1 MSKRKSDNLE
11 FVPSLSPS
19 KDEVVHRRQGRARPT
34 VQDVV
39 DSGSTHAD
47 PAEDE
52 GGSAFAV
59 VITVM
64 GFVALFLGLGYLFL
78 QVQALQGE
86 LLSARQAAA
95 EQVEVLN
102 GRLSQT
108 GEIMSKEGGDMG
120 DKLKFHES
128 EIRKLWDVANKRNK
142 KAIDGNKRN
151 FNDAIK
157 QVSGKAK
164 QNFAALSSVQA
175 ELDLVKVRQ
184 AAADKGVA
192 RLLTRATQI
201 DLLQSNLGDRL
212 ENEVAALKA
221 LRNQVSKLSSAKSGA
236 NPAEVKALQ
245 EKLSSSALMLEKRV
259 VVNEQAIKAIDSH
272 RAQLNRN
279 IERIQ
284 QENERVYRL
293 VDSTLKTP

>member
-1 MSKRKSDNLE
+1 
-11 FVPSLSPS
+11 
-19 KDEVVHRRQGRARPT
+19 
-34 VQDVV
+34 
-39 DSGSTHAD
+39 
-47 PAEDE
+47 
-52 GGSAFAV
+52 
-59 VITVM
+59 
-64 GFVALFLGLGYLFL
+64 
-78 QVQALQGE
+78 
-86 LLSARQAAA
+86 
-95 EQVEVLN
+95 
-102 GRLSQT
+102 
-108 GEIMSKEGGDMG
+108 MG
-120 DKLKFHES
+120 DKLKFHDS

-184 AAADKGVA
+184 AAADKEVA

-212 ENEVAALKA
+212 EDEVAALKT
-221 LRNQVSKLSSAKSGA
+221 LRSQVSKLSSAKSGA